1 MVVPVVTGVAK
12 SNPDLEITVVSR
24 AFCAPL
30 FERAP
35 QNLKFIGADF
45 KGVHKGFKGLNR
57 LYRELSALHFDAV
70 ADLHDV
76 LRSKYLRLRFI
87 LGGTPCKSVN
97 KGRRDRK
104 RFITPGIYHGQPIRP
119 MFERYG
125 EAFSKLGLKL
135 SNDFISIY
143 GSNGERGELGRVA
156 ELLGVAEISKRS
168 EGERWL
174 GIAPFAAHPGKQFP
188 IEKWGE
194 TIRRIIE
201 GSSTLSEVGTSVT
214 SHSNS
219 NLSIGVTDIAAK
231 ADLNSGEVATSNG
244 APRNSLRIFLF
255 GAKGAEESFLNG
267 LVSELRDAGF
277 KNIHTVA
284 GKLRLGDELALM
296 SNLDLMISMDSA
308 NMHLASLVNTPVLSI
323 WGATS
328 PNGGFLG
335 WHQSLDNVVES
346 DLPCRP
352 CSIYGEKRCNLG
364 GSYLCISKLEDMVVE
379 KALRCLKA
387 K

>member
-1 MVVPVVTGVAK
+1 MVVPVVMGVAN

-57 LYRELSALHFDAV
+57 LYRELSSLHFDAV

-104 RFITPGIYHGQPIRP
+104 RFITPGIYHGQPLRP

-125 EAFSKLGLKL
+125 EVFSKLGLKL
-135 SNDFISIY
+135 SSDFTSIY
-143 GSNGERGELGRVA
+143 GSEGSRGELDRVA
-156 ELLGVAEISKRS
+156 ELLGVEEISKRS

-188 IEKWGE
+188 LERWGE

-201 GSSTLSEVGTSVT
+201 GSSTLSEVDGRET

-219 NLSIGVTDIAAK
+219 SGSI
-231 ADLNSGEVATSNG
+231 LNSGEAATSNG
-244 APRNSLRIFLF
+244 ATGKPLIFLF
-255 GAKGAEESFLNG
+255 GAKGAEESFLND
-267 LVSELRDAGF
+267 LARELTNRGF
-277 KNIHTVA
+277 KNILTVA

-364 GSYLCISKLEDMVVE
+364 GSYLCISMLEDMVVE

-387 K
+387 